1 MYQMEIVMKK
11 LLLIALI
18 LGMSSLAA
26 QGINNNLGNCR
37 RDNSGAMICPGDI
50 DSISV
55 L

>member
-26 QGINNNLGNCR
+26 QDINNLGNCW
-37 RDNSGAMICPGDI
+37 RDKSGAKICPEDI
-50 DSISV
+50 NTIAV